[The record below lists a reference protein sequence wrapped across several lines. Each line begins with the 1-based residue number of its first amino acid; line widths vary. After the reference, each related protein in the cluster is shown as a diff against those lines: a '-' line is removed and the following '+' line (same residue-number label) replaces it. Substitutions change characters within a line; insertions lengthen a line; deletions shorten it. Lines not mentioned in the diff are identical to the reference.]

1 MPENERIE
9 YLVINKSE
17 EQFESAIEDAFLN
30 ENGFFKLEPREY
42 NKKESLFTETLLAF
56 IKSTQPK
63 EWGRYEK
70 FYGPSAPEKLFRRI
84 QSSIDTNGILWVL
97 KNGIKDMGISLRL
110 CYFKPESTLNGDLN
124 ALYSKNIFGV
134 TRQFRYS
141 QINDNEID
149 IVLSLNGFPL
159 FAFELKNQLTGQDYQ
174 CGIRQWQNDR
184 DPKEYCFHFDK
195 RFLAYFA
202 VDLTEAWVT
211 TQLKKGD
218 TKFLPFN
225 QGSNGAGESGGAGNP
240 ENPDGYMTD
249 YLWKRVFTKDSM
261 MDLLNRFIVRVKESY
276 DVIEDGKAKKVTEE
290 KILFPRFHQYDVTN
304 KILEDVKSNG
314 AGKNY
319 LIDHSAGS
327 GKSNSIA
334 WVAYR
339 LASAFDLNDNPIFS
353 SVIVVTNRIVLDS
366 QLQDTINSF
375 EHKPGLVE
383 CITQRKGSRGLVEA
397 INDRRKI
404 IICTVQKFL
413 YAYKDFDDIKDRN
426 FAIIIDE
433 AHQGQSGE
441 SARTLRKSLTDMGYE
456 LRKYSEEN
464 EEEEIE
470 ESDLLEEILAQG
482 QHKNQSFFAFT
493 ATPLPKTIA
502 VFGTPSKKGMKPYH
516 TYSMRQAI
524 EEGFILDVLEN
535 YTTIK
540 QAFRLVKDFEENPL
554 LIEGKT
560 KKALVEFAQLHD
572 FTIDQKVKMIM
583 TTFLANG
590 RKKIGGKGKAMVVAS
605 SRLQALKYYHAI
617 KKYIEDNPEDCVGCG
632 VLVAFSGQL
641 DDPNNPGTKVTEAE
655 INVDAE
661 GRFINNDKKFRAAFR
676 SDNFNIMVVANKYQ
690 TGYDEPLLHSM
701 YVDKKLKGVSA
712 VQTLSRLNRTCKGK
726 EDTFVLDFENTA
738 ESIKNSFQ
746 DFYQGVELEGEVDI
760 NTVYDMRESIR
771 RAAIYSM
778 EQVDSFCNVME
789 KSSGKKQTPTTIGR
803 LVSIL
808 KPSLDKYKD
817 IEEDKDRLG
826 LRQQLMQFVR
836 RYGFVTNICRI
847 DDKELFKEY
856 LFVSYLVHMLP
867 KTAVERVTI
876 EDKIRL
882 QYFKLEEEYSG
893 QIALE
898 KQDTGFTPANPKK
911 TISRIKKKDTLERI
925 IEKVNLENEGR
936 FGEGDKVAVESVY
949 KMLMDDEVVKTRL
962 QEFAKTSDI
971 GMFINSIFP
980 SEFQRVLVKC
990 FMESDEAYQRLLG
1003 DEAFQKLVMDTM
1015 AKEFYK
1021 RLTSPNEEQ

>member
-1 MPENERIE
+1 MPEERME
-9 YLVINKSE
+9 YLVIDRSE
-17 EQFESAIEDAFLN
+17 KQFEAAIEHAFLK
-30 ENGFFKLEPREY
+30 ENGFVKLAPSEY
-42 NKKESLFTETLLAF
+42 NKKEALFTEVLIKF
-56 IKSTQPK
+56 IKDTQPK
-63 EWGRYEK
+63 EWARYEK

-84 QSSIDTNGILWVL
+84 QSAVDASGILWIL
-97 KNGIKDMGISLRL
+97 KNGIKDMGISLRF

-124 ALYSKNIFGV
+124 LLYSKNIFGI

-141 QINDNEID
+141 ENNDNEID
-149 IVLSLNGFPL
+149 FVLSLNGFPL

-174 CGIRQWQNDR
+174 CGIRQWQADR
-184 DPKEYCFHFDK
+184 DPKEYCFRFDK

-211 TQLKKGD
+211 TFLAKGD

-261 MDLLNRFIVRVKESY
+261 IDLLNRFIVRVKESY
-276 DVIEDGKAKKVTEE
+276 EVIENGRPKKVVEE
-290 KILFPRFHQYDVTN
+290 KILFPRFHQYDVTH
-304 KILEDVKSNG
+304 KVLEDVKENG
-314 AGKNY
+314 AGTNY
-319 LIDHSAGS
+319 LIAHSAGS

-334 WVAYR
+334 WIAYR
-339 LASAFDLNDNPIFS
+339 LASAFDSDDNPIFS

-375 EHKPGLVE
+375 DHKPGLVE
-383 CITQRKGSRGLVEA
+383 CITQKKGSRGLVEA

-456 LRKYSEEN
+456 LHRYAEEN
-464 EEEEIE
+464 DEEEVE
-470 ESDLLEEILAQG
+470 ESELLEEILAQG
-482 QHKNQSFFAFT
+482 QHKNQTFLAFT
-493 ATPLPKTIA
+493 ATPIPKTIA
-502 VFGTPSKKGMKPYH
+502 VFGTPTDTGRKCFH

-524 EEGFILDVLEN
+524 EEGFILDVLQN
-535 YTTIK
+535 YMTVK
-540 QAFRLVKDFEENPL
+540 QAFRLVKDYEDNPL
-554 LIEGKT
+554 LIEGKA

-572 FTIDQKVKMIM
+572 YTIEQKVKMIM

-590 RKKIGGKGKAMVVAS
+590 RKRIGGKGKAMVVAS
-605 SRLQALKYYHAI
+605 SRLQALKYYYAI
-617 KKYIEDNPEDCVGCG
+617 KKYIADNPQDCEGCG

-641 DDPNNPGTKVTEAE
+641 DDPNEPGKKVTEAE
-655 INVDAE
+655 INTDAQ
-661 GRFINNDKKFRAAFR
+661 GRYINNDKKFRAAFR
-676 SDNFNIMVVANKYQ
+676 SEDFNIMVVANKYQ

-701 YVDKKLKGVSA
+701 YVDKKLKGVNA

-726 EDTFVLDFENTA
+726 DDTFVLDFANTM
-738 ESIKNSFQ
+738 ESIQSSFQ
-746 DFYQGVELEGEVDI
+746 DFYQGVELEGDVDI
-760 NTVYDMRESIR
+760 NTVYDMREQIK
-771 RAAIYSM
+771 RAGLYTDD
-778 EQVDSFCNVME
+778 QVDKFCDIME
-789 KSSGKKQTPTTIGR
+789 KNSGKKQSPTTIGR
-803 LVSIL
+803 LVSIIE
-808 KPSLDKYKD
+808 PSLDKYSE
-817 IEEDKDRLG
+817 IEEEKDRYA
-826 LRQQLMQFVR
+826 LRQQLLQFVR

-856 LFVSYLVHMLP
+856 LFVSYLIHLLP
-867 KTAVERVTI
+867 KTRVDPL
-876 EDKIRL
+876 ELSDKIRL

-893 QIALE
+893 KIVLE
-898 KQDTGFTPANPKK
+898 KQDTGFVPANPKK
-911 TISRIKKKDTLERI
+911 PASRIKKKDTLERI
-925 IEKVNLENEGR
+925 IEKVNLENEGN
-936 FGEGDKVAVESVY
+936 FGEGDKVALESVFR
-949 KMLMDDEVVKTRL
+949 MMMDDNVVKTRL
-962 QEFAKTSDI
+962 AEFAKTNDA

-980 SEFQRVLVKC
+980 GEFQRVLVQC
-990 FMESDEAYQRLLG
+990 FMQNDEAFQRLLG

-1015 AKEFYK
+1015 AKEFYRK
-1021 RLTSPNEEQ
+1021 LTSPDED